1 MTARRGGFNPSDRDG
16 HGELRE
22 LLPWY
27 VTGQLDE
34 AEAARVEA
42 HLDGCDECQAEL
54 RFEERLESEVARLPL
69 EVEAG
74 WERMRR
80 RVEAER
86 PRRRRVMPDLRTRA
100 PWLGW
105 GVAAV
110 LMLGLGVMVTPSMRP
125 TPTPDAYRTLG
136 AAPAAAPGNIVVIF
150 RPDTTEKA
158 MREALKASGARL
170 VDGPT
175 PADAYVL
182 RVPAAQRDAALSS
195 LRARREI
202 VLAQP
207 VDSAGTP

>member
-1 MTARRGGFNPSDRDG
+1 MTARRGGFVPSDRDR
-16 HGELRE
+16 HHELRE

-34 AEAARVEA
+34 AEAARIEA
-42 HLDGCDECQAEL
+42 HLDDCAECQAEL

-74 WERMRR
+74 WARMRR
-80 RVEAER
+80 RVEGDR
-86 PRRRRVMPDLRTRA
+86 PEPRVLRALRTRA

-110 LMLGLGVMVTPSMRP
+110 LMLGLGVLAAPSLRP
-125 TPTPDAYRTLG
+125 APATDAYHALSAT
-136 AAPAAAPGNIVVIF
+136 PAAEPGNVVVIF
-150 RPDTTEKA
+150 RPDTTEKS

-182 RVPAAQRDAALSS
+182 RVPAAQREAALAN

-207 VDSAGTP
+207 VDSGGAP

>member
-1 MTARRGGFNPSDRDG
+1 MTTRRGGFIPSDRDG
-16 HGELRE
+16 HDGLRE

-42 HLDGCDECQAEL
+42 HLDDCAECQAEL

-80 RVEAER
+80 RIEGEQ
-86 PRRRRVMPDLRTRA
+86 PRRRVLRDLRARA

-110 LMLGLGVMVTPSMRP
+110 LMLSLGVLMSPSLRP
-125 TPTPDAYRTLG
+125 APNADAYHALG
-136 AAPAAAPGNIVVIF
+136 AAPAAEPGNVVVIF

-175 PADAYVL
+175 AADAYVL

-207 VDSAGTP
+207 VDSAAGP

>member
-1 MTARRGGFNPSDRDG
+1 MTARRGGSIPSGRDG
-16 HGELRE
+16 HHEVRD

-34 AEAARVEA
+34 AETARIEA
-42 HLDGCDECQAEL
+42 HLDDCAECQAEL

-74 WERMRR
+74 WARMRR
-80 RVEAER
+80 RVEGDR
-86 PRRRRVMPDLRTRA
+86 PKRRVLGTLRA
-100 PWLGW
+100 PPSWLGW

-110 LMLGLGVMVTPSMRP
+110 LMLGLGVLLAPSLRP
-125 TPTPDAYRTLG
+125 
-136 AAPAAAPGNIVVIF
+136 APAANTYHALSAAPVAEPGNVVVIF
-150 RPDTTEKA
+150 RPDTTEKSI
-158 MREALKASGARL
+158 REALKASDARL

-175 PADAYVL
+175 AADAYVL
-182 RVPAAQRDAALSS
+182 RVPANQREATLAN

-207 VDSAGTP
+207 VDSDGAP

>member
-1 MTARRGGFNPSDRDG
+1 MTARWGGFIPSDRDG
-16 HGELRE
+16 HHGVRE

-27 VTGQLDE
+27 VTGQLDA

-42 HLDGCDECQAEL
+42 HLDRCAECQAEL
-54 RFEERLESEVARLPL
+54 RFQERLESEVARLPL

-74 WERMRR
+74 WTRMRR
-80 RVEAER
+80 RVEGDR
-86 PRRRRVMPDLRTRA
+86 PERRVLRGLQARA
-100 PWLGW
+100 RWLGW

-110 LMLGLGVMVTPSMRP
+110 LMLGLGVLLAPSLRP
-125 TPTPDAYRTLG
+125 
-136 AAPAAAPGNIVVIF
+136 APAAGSYHALGETSAVASGNVVVIF
-150 RPDTTEKA
+150 RPDTTEKS

-182 RVPAAQRDAALSS
+182 RVPPAQREAALAS

-202 VLAQP
+202 VMAQP
-207 VDSAGTP
+207 VDSGGAP

>member
-1 MTARRGGFNPSDRDG
+1 MTTRRGGFIPSDRDG
-16 HGELRE
+16 HDGLRE

-34 AEAARVEA
+34 ADAARVEA
-42 HLDGCDECQAEL
+42 HLEGCAECQAEL

-74 WERMRR
+74 WARMRR
-80 RVEAER
+80 RIESER
-86 PRRRRVMPDLRTRA
+86 PPRRGPQNLSIRA

-105 GVAAV
+105 GVAAA
-110 LMLGLGVMVTPSMRP
+110 LTLSLGLVLAPSLRP
-125 TPTPDAYRTLG
+125 APPDDGYHALG
-136 AAPAAAPGNIVVIF
+136 AAPAVEPGNVVVIF

-158 MREALKASGARL
+158 MREALKATGARL

-182 RVPAAQRDAALSS
+182 RVPAAQRDAALAN

-207 VDSAGTP
+207 IDSAGAP

>member
-1 MTARRGGFNPSDRDG
+1 MTARRGGFIPSDRDG
-16 HGELRE
+16 HQGVRE

-34 AEAARVEA
+34 AETARIEA
-42 HLDGCDECQAEL
+42 HLDGCAECQAEL

-74 WERMRR
+74 WARMRR
-80 RVEAER
+80 RVEGDQ
-86 PRRRRVMPDLRTRA
+86 PRRRVLRGLRARA

-105 GVAAV
+105 GLAAV
-110 LMLGLGVMVTPSMRP
+110 LMLGLAVLMTPSLLP
-125 TPTPDAYRTLG
+125 APTPDAYHALS
-136 AAPAAAPGNIVVIF
+136 AAPVTNPGNVVVIF
-150 RPDTTEKA
+150 RPDTTEKS
-158 MREALKASGARL
+158 MRDALNASGARL

-182 RVPAAQRDAALSS
+182 RVPAGEREAALAS
-195 LRARREI
+195 LRARRDI

-207 VDSAGTP
+207 VDSSGAP

>member
-1 MTARRGGFNPSDRDG
+1 MTTRPGGFIPPDRDP
-16 HGELRE
+16 HHEVRD

-27 VTGQLDE
+27 VTGQLGE
-34 AEAARVEA
+34 AETARIEA
-42 HLDGCDECQAEL
+42 HLDDCAECQAEL

-74 WERMRR
+74 WARMRR
-80 RVEAER
+80 RVEGDRSE
-86 PRRRRVMPDLRTRA
+86 RRVLRGLRSRA

-105 GVAAV
+105 GVAAA
-110 LMLGLGVMVTPSMRP
+110 LMLGLGVLLAPSLHP
-125 TPTPDAYRTLG
+125 
-136 AAPAAAPGNIVVIF
+136 APAVNSYHALSATPAVQPGNMVVIF
-150 RPDTTEKA
+150 RPDTTEKS

-182 RVPAAQRDAALSS
+182 SVPAAQREAALAN
-195 LRARREI
+195 LRSRREI

-207 VDSAGTP
+207 VDSGGAP

>member
-1 MTARRGGFNPSDRDG
+1 MTTRRGDFIPPDRDG
-16 HGELRE
+16 HNELRE
-22 LLPWY
+22 LLSWY
-27 VTGQLDE
+27 VTGQLDA

-42 HLDGCDECQAEL
+42 HLDGCAECQAEL
-54 RFEERLESEVARLPL
+54 RFEQRLESEVARLPL

-74 WERMRR
+74 WARMRR
-80 RVEAER
+80 RMEGDR
-86 PRRRRVMPDLRTRA
+86 PELRVLRALRARA

-110 LMLGLGVMVTPSMRP
+110 LMLGLGVLLAPSLRP
-125 TPTPDAYRTLG
+125 APAADGYHALG
-136 AAPAAAPGNIVVIF
+136 AAPAAEPGNVVVIF
-150 RPDTTEKA
+150 RPDTTEKS

-182 RVPAAQRDAALSS
+182 HVPAPTRDAALAS

-207 VDSAGTP
+207 VDSGGTP

>member
-1 MTARRGGFNPSDRDG
+1 MNSRRGGTSDRDG
-16 HGELRE
+16 HEGVRE

-34 AEAARVEA
+34 AETARIEA
-42 HLDGCDECQAEL
+42 HLEDCDQCQAEL

-74 WERMRR
+74 WARMRR
-80 RVEAER
+80 RIEGDRSE
-86 PRRRRVMPDLRTRA
+86 PRGRALRARA

-110 LMLGLGVMVTPSMRP
+110 LMLGLGVLLAPSLRP
-125 TPTPDAYRTLG
+125 APTADSFHALSSPP
-136 AAPAAAPGNIVVIF
+136 PAEPGNVVVIF
-150 RPDTTEKA
+150 RPDTTEKT
-158 MREALKASGARL
+158 MREALQASSARL

-175 PADAYVL
+175 SADAYVL
-182 RVPAAQRDAALSS
+182 RVPAAERDAALST
-195 LRARREI
+195 LRGRREI

-207 VDSAGTP
+207 VDSAGAP

>member
-1 MTARRGGFNPSDRDG
+1 MTARRESPSVTDA
-16 HGELRE
+16 HHELRE

-34 AEAARVEA
+34 ADAARVEA
-42 HLDGCDECQAEL
+42 HLEDCAECQAEI

-74 WERMRR
+74 WARMRR
-80 RVEAER
+80 RVEGDRSEHRLAHG
-86 PRRRRVMPDLRTRA
+86 LRTRA

-110 LMLGLGVMVTPSMRP
+110 LMLGLGVMLAPSLRP
-125 TPTPDAYRTLG
+125 APAADAYHALG
-136 AAPAAAPGNIVVIF
+136 AAPAAEPGNVVVIF

-158 MREALKASGARL
+158 LREALKASGARL

-182 RVPAAQRDAALSS
+182 HVPATQREAALAN
-195 LRARREI
+195 LRARPEI

-207 VDSAGTP
+207 VDSVGAP

>member
-1 MTARRGGFNPSDRDG
+1 MTSERGGFIPSDRDR
-16 HGELRE
+16 HEELRG

-27 VTGQLDE
+27 VTGQLDT
-34 AEAARVEA
+34 ADTARVEA
-42 HLDGCDECQAEL
+42 HLEGCAECQAEL
-54 RFEERLESEVARLPL
+54 SFEERLEAEVARLPL
-69 EVEAG
+69 EVENG
-74 WERMRR
+74 WARMRQRVAADQPQR
-80 RVEAER
+80 RA
-86 PRRRRVMPDLRTRA
+86 LRTLRA

-105 GVAAV
+105 GVAAAV
-110 LMLGLGVMVTPSMRP
+110 TLGLAAVLAPTLRP
-125 TPTPDAYRTLG
+125 APAPGAYHALG
-136 AAPAAAPGNIVVIF
+136 AAPAAEPGNVVVIF

-182 RVPAAQRDAALSS
+182 RVPAAKREAALAS

-207 VDSAGTP
+207 VDSAGAP

>member
-1 MTARRGGFNPSDRDG
+1 MTARRGSIPSDRDG
-16 HGELRE
+16 HHEFLE

-54 RFEERLESEVARLPL
+54 RFEERLESEVARLPF

-74 WERMRR
+74 WARMRQRVESDQPKR
-80 RVEAER
+80 RVLR
-86 PRRRRVMPDLRTRA
+86 DLRTGA

-105 GVAAV
+105 GVAAA
-110 LMLGLGVMVTPSMRP
+110 LMLGLGVLMAP
-125 TPTPDAYRTLG
+125 TQRQAPTTDTYHVLG
-136 AAPAAAPGNIVVIF
+136 AASAAEPGNVVVIF
-150 RPDTTEKA
+150 RPDTTEKL

-182 RVPAAQRDAALSS
+182 RVPAAQREAALSS

-207 VDSAGTP
+207 VDTGGTP